1 MKEVKKSYALCNSR
15 MEPVMH
21 FNDKAQLD
29 NWITRQTKLHDS
41 VPNCTPCIIITTIET
56 REIK

>member
-21 FNDKAQLD
+21 FNGKAQLD
-29 NWITRQTKLHDS
+29 SWIARQAELHGS
-41 VPNCTPCIIITTIET
+41 VPNCTTCLITTTIET
-56 REIK
+56 EEIK